1 MSRTVQYQR
10 RGAVSAVTLLVA
22 LFTVLSMVAATP
34 AYADFSEDERFALLD
49 GGDDGQRA
57 AYVHGDH
64 WHGSLSV
71 VPLGEH
77 LSLGAEIRD
86 DDGGELILDGSPFSL
101 GVALASGADDG
112 IVEFDDHGD
121 HVHVRGESEG
131 ETTVVFRLLDG
142 DDVEYETP
150 PMTVVV
156 SADPDAHGGEGDH
169 EHSHGDDD
177 HGHGDDDHGHSHAD
191 DHDEAPVGGVDAGF
205 GGVASAGP
213 STTTLLLV
221 GMVSFALMAV
231 AVAVRP
237 VRSTATSAR

>member
-177 HGHGDDDHGHSHAD
+177 HGHSHAD
-191 DHDEAPVGGVDAGF
+191 DRDEAPVGGVDAGF